1 MKNLIMVT
9 IAATLIST
17 GAFASCKSDTLEM
30 AKHVDSVNY
39 NGKLAQE
46 NYKRAKKEMDNG
58 QYKNAAE
65 SIEVAFRMIDLAYE
79 DVSDAEELG
88 FAISYDCSS
97 KYTEVADELT
107 ERIEENVKKLSFIG
121 EILADLED
129 QL

>member
-1 MKNLIMVT
+1 MVT

-17 GAFASCKSDTLEM
+17 GALASCKSDTLEM

-46 NYKRAKKEMDNG
+46 NYKRAKREVENG
-58 QYKNAAE
+58 QIQNAKE
-65 SIEVAFRMIDLAYE
+65 SIGVAFRMIDLAYE
-79 DVSDAEELG
+79 DIYEAEELS

-121 EILADLED
+121 GILEDLEN